1 MEKWRA
7 TFCGGAGAVGSLL
20 TSLFGG
26 WSSDLSTL
34 VICMAVD
41 FLTGLIAAA
50 LCKSE
55 KTDSGGLSSAVGF
68 QGIAKKVGILLLV
81 LVAHR
86 IDLVLGISYIKT
98 AAVIAFVINEVISII
113 ENAGHIGI
121 PMPEIFKKA
130 IDLLH
135 NKAGEDEFG
144 ENDK

>member
-7 TFCGGAGAVGSLL
+7 AFCGGAGAAGSLL
-20 TSLFGG
+20 ASLFGG

-55 KTDSGGLSSAVGF
+55 KTDSGGMSSSVGF
-68 QGIAKKVGILLLV
+68 QMIAKKDGILL
-81 LVAHR
+81 
-86 IDLVLGISYIKT
+86 LGISYITT

>member
-55 KTDSGGLSSAVGF
+55 KTVSGGLSSAVGF
-68 QGIAKKVGILLLV
+68 QGIAKKVGILL
-81 LVAHR
+81 
-86 IDLVLGISYIKT
+86 LGISYIKT

-130 IDLLH
+130 IELLP
-135 NKAGEDEFG
+135 KKPAEDQSG

>member
-1 MEKWRA
+1 MEKWRV
-7 TFCGGAGAVGSLL
+7 TFCGGAGAAGSLL
-20 TSLFGG
+20 ASFFGG

-41 FLTGLIAAA
+41 FLTGLTAAA

-55 KTDSGGLSSAVGF
+55 KTASGGLSSAVGF
-68 QGIAKKVGILLLV
+68 RGIAKKVGILLLV
-81 LVAHR
+81 LGAHR
-86 IDLVLGISYIKT
+86 FDLVLGISYIKT